1 MRIARLSALLVFM
14 SVAVWI
20 SACSENQTKPEV
32 SFVVALP
39 AGVQFEDE
47 RLSQG
52 NYLVIVSR
60 WRESRC
66 KGTFVSEEYTHLGPD
81 VYLNDDT
88 MSLTVDGVCSK
99 LDEQVDS
106 MQIDVIQSKSPS
118 SIVVSFISPNH
129 ADATGLRVEFSFVVR
144 E

>member
-1 MRIARLSALLVFM
+1 MTGLYEPFDEELWASLAQPGVKALICDSTNVFNAHEGRYESMLGPDIEALIA
-14 SVAVWI
+14 
-20 SACSENQTKPEV
+20 
-32 SFVVALP
+32 
-39 AGVQFEDE
+39 
-47 RLSQG
+47 
-52 NYLVIVSR
+52 
-60 WRESRC
+60 RC